1 MSAPLLE
8 ARDLHV
14 AFRGVKAADGVD
26 LHIDEQEFL
35 AIIGPNG
42 SGKTT
47 FLNLCTGYVR
57 PQQGSV
63 HLDGVPITRLPPRA
77 IARRGVARAFQ
88 VPQLFT
94 SHSVLENLMLAT
106 AARGGIWQ
114 GWRPLD
120 RPEHHEAARELLNLF
135 NLDDIAHA
143 PVVSLSEGRRKLIDI
158 AVAMAL
164 RPRLLL
170 LDEPTSG
177 VSAIERFVLM
187 DALMSAMRQRRISA
201 LFVEHDMEVVEKYAN
216 RVVVWNAGRVLVEG
230 PPAVVMRDPRVI
242 ETVIGTA

>member
-1 MSAPLLE
+1 
-8 ARDLHV
+8 
-14 AFRGVKAADGVD
+14 
-26 LHIDEQEFL
+26 
-35 AIIGPNG
+35 
-42 SGKTT
+42 
-47 FLNLCTGYVR
+47 
-57 PQQGSV
+57 
-63 HLDGVPITRLPPRA
+63 
-77 IARRGVARAFQ
+77 
-88 VPQLFT
+88 
-94 SHSVLENLMLAT
+94 
-106 AARGGIWQ
+106 
-114 GWRPLD
+114 
-120 RPEHHEAARELLNLF
+120 
-135 NLDDIAHA
+135 
-143 PVVSLSEGRRKLIDI
+143 RKLIDI

-177 VSAIERFVLM
+177 VSAIERFALM